1 MLTIYPVNTNS
12 GWFEK
17 QRFWRRSMANV
28 TELNTR
34 AVADSP
40 ATITHAHS
48 AHHEAGGL
56 GQWFGPEQN
65 PLIRVG
71 RRRWMLQTGLSGM
84 AGLSLP
90 ALLQSQAQGAA
101 DGIRKKATS
110 VIQIWLSG
118 GPSQIDMWDMKPEM
132 PQEIRGPFKPVST
145 SVPGIQICEHLP
157 LQAAMMD
164 KFAIIRS
171 MDAGASNHTPITFQ
185 AANPKAQRSEV
196 GRQGGGYPSMGS
208 VAAKFRGPNQPGMP
222 PFVALANSMVADVYG
237 AGDLGQQYEP
247 LDGMRVDG
255 KFALPTGVEVPRL
268 QDRDQLR
275 RSLDQFRRQVD
286 SSVSFQQQ
294 DRYSQEAYDLVL
306 GGTAQKAFNLSDEPD
321 AVRDRYGRDSFGD
334 KALLSRRLV
343 EAGVTFVT
351 MSDAWG
357 HWDHHGDEVQ
367 WGGIVKGL
375 TPMLPVLD
383 RGITAL
389 ISDLEHRGLLET
401 TLVVIIGEFGRS
413 PIMTKTAGRDHWPGV
428 MSLLMAGGGIKGGQ
442 VIGATDRR
450 GGSIQERP
458 LGPGDLAATIFTH
471 LGIDPGSHWLNPSG
485 RPTPLVE
492 SGRAISELV

>member
-1 MLTIYPVNTNS
+1 MNSVTDCSVPNSRALAVNAARY
-12 GWFEK
+12 GVRGH
-17 QRFWRRSMANV
+17 Q
-28 TELNTR
+28 
-34 AVADSP
+34 
-40 ATITHAHS
+40 S
-48 AHHEAGGL
+48 ARIGGC
-56 GQWFGPEQN
+56 FGPETN

-71 RRRWMLQTGLSGM
+71 QRRWMLQAGLAGV

-90 ALLQSQAQGAA
+90 MLLQSRAEGTQEAHN
-101 DGIRKKATS
+101 RRATS

-132 PQEIRGPFKPVST
+132 PLEIRGPFKPIST
-145 SVPGIQICEHLP
+145 SAPGIHICEHMP
-157 LQAAMMD
+157 LQAAMME

-171 MDAGASNHTPITFQ
+171 MDASASNHTPITFQ
-185 AANPKAQRSEV
+185 AANPKAQRTDI

-208 VAAKFRGPNQPGMP
+208 VAAKFRGANNSGMP

-237 AGDLGQQYEP
+237 AGDLGQQYAP

-255 KFALPTGVEVPRL
+255 KFSLPKGVEVPRL

-275 RSLDQFRRQVD
+275 RELDLFRRRVD

-294 DRYSQEAYDLVL
+294 DRYTQEAFNLVL
-306 GGTAQKAFNLSDEPD
+306 GGAAQKAFDLTGEP
-321 AVRDRYGRDSFGD
+321 AEVRDRYGRDSFGD
-334 KALLSRRLV
+334 KALLARRLV
-343 EAGVTFVT
+343 DAGVTFVT

-383 RGITAL
+383 RGLTAL
-389 ISDLEHRGLLET
+389 IDDLDQRGLLES
-401 TLVVIIGEFGRS
+401 TLVIVIGEFGRS
-413 PIMTKTAGRDHWPGV
+413 PVMTKTAGRDHWPGV
-428 MSLLMAGGGIKGGQ
+428 MSFLMAGGGIKGGQ

-458 LGPGDLAATIFTH
+458 LSPGDLAATVFSH
-471 LGIDPGSHWLNPSG
+471 LGIDPGSHWTNPAG
-485 RPTPLVE
+485 RPVPLVE
-492 SGRAISELV
+492 IGYPIAELV

>member
-1 MLTIYPVNTNS
+1 MSSSSPILNSASHLASSRFVSHSTNA
-12 GWFEK
+12 
-17 QRFWRRSMANV
+17 M
-28 TELNTR
+28 
-34 AVADSP
+34 
-40 ATITHAHS
+40 
-48 AHHEAGGL
+48 
-56 GQWFGPEQN
+56 GQLFGPASN
-65 PLIRVG
+65 PLIQIG
-71 RRRWMLQTGLSGM
+71 RRRWMLQAGLTGS

-90 ALLQSQAQGAA
+90 SLLQAKAQGGLAEN
-101 DGIRKKATS
+101 KKRATS

-132 PQEIRGPFKPVST
+132 SPEIRGPFKPIST
-145 SVPGIQICEHLP
+145 CVPGIDICEHMP

-164 KFAIIRS
+164 KFAIVRS

-185 AANPKAQRSEV
+185 AANPKAQRSEI

-208 VAAKFRGPNQPGMP
+208 VAAKFKGPNRPGMP

-237 AGDLGQQYEP
+237 AGDLGQQFEP

-255 KFALPTGVEVPRL
+255 KFSMPKGVEVPRL
-268 QDRDQLR
+268 QDRDLLR
-275 RSLDQFRRQVD
+275 RELDRFRRNLD

-294 DRYSQEAYDLVL
+294 DRYTQEAYDLVL
-306 GGTAQKAFNLSDEPD
+306 GGAAQKAFNLTEESDE
-321 AVRDRYGRDSFGD
+321 VRNRYGRDSLGD
-334 KALLSRRLV
+334 KALLARRLV

-367 WGGIVKGL
+367 WGGIV
-375 TPMLPVLD
+375 D

-389 ISDLEHRGLLET
+389 ISDLDQRGLLET
-401 TLVVIIGEFGRS
+401 TLVIVIGEFGRS
-413 PIMTKTAGRDHWPGV
+413 PVMTKTAGRDHWPGV
-428 MSLLMAGGGIKGGQ
+428 MSFLMAGGGIKGGQ

-450 GGSIQERP
+450 GGTIHERP
-458 LGPGDLAATIFTH
+458 LGPGDLAATVFSH
-471 LGIDPGSHWLNPSG
+471 LGIDPADHWVNPSG

-492 SGRAISELV
+492 AGKPISELV

>member
-1 MLTIYPVNTNS
+1 MKSVTDSSVSKSIGRTTDRPGHYV
-12 GWFEK
+12 
-17 QRFWRRSMANV
+17 RRHQA
-28 TELNTR
+28 
-34 AVADSP
+34 
-40 ATITHAHS
+40 
-48 AHHEAGGL
+48 AGVGRL
-56 GQWFGPEQN
+56 FGPESD
-65 PLIRVG
+65 PLISVG
-71 RRRWMLQTGLSGM
+71 RRGWMLRAGLAGV

-90 ALLQSQAQGAA
+90 ALLQSRAESGQ
-101 DGIRKKATS
+101 DRISKRATS

-118 GPSQIDMWDMKPEM
+118 GPSQIDMWDMKPDM
-132 PQEIRGPFKPVST
+132 PAEIRGPFKPIST
-145 SVPGIQICEHLP
+145 SVPGIQICEHMP

-171 MDAGASNHTPITFQ
+171 MDATSSNHTPITFQ
-185 AANPKAQRSEV
+185 AANPKAQRTEI

-208 VAAKFRGPNQPGMP
+208 VAAKLRGPNHPGMP

-255 KFALPTGVEVPRL
+255 KFSLPKGVEVPRL

-275 RSLDQFRRQVD
+275 RELDLFRRRVD

-294 DRYSQEAYDLVL
+294 DRYTQEAFDLVL
-306 GGTAQKAFNLSDEPD
+306 GGAAQKAFDLSEEPD
-321 AVRDRYGRDSFGD
+321 EVRNRYGRDSFGD
-334 KALLSRRLV
+334 KALLACRLV
-343 EAGVTFVT
+343 DAGVTFIT

-383 RGITAL
+383 RGLTAL
-389 ISDLEHRGLLET
+389 IEDLEQRGLLET
-401 TLVVIIGEFGRS
+401 TLVIVIGEFGRS
-413 PIMTKTAGRDHWPGV
+413 PVMTKTAGRDHWPGV
-428 MSLLMAGGGIKGGQ
+428 MSFLMAGGGIKGGQ

-458 LGPGDLAATIFTH
+458 LSPGDLAATVFSH
-471 LGIDPGSHWLNPSG
+471 LGIDPGAHWINPSG
-485 RPTPLVE
+485 RPVPLVE
-492 SGRAISELV
+492 TGRPIAELV

>member
-1 MLTIYPVNTNS
+1 MNSVSNCGGNQRSDSVSVNS
-12 GWFEK
+12 
-17 QRFWRRSMANV
+17 SHH
-28 TELNTR
+28 
-34 AVADSP
+34 D
-40 ATITHAHS
+40 THQAAQSVDLFAQHKS
-48 AHHEAGGL
+48 S
-56 GQWFGPEQN
+56 
-65 PLIRVG
+65 LISVG
-71 RRRWMLQTGLSGM
+71 RRRWILRAGLAGI

-90 ALLQSQAQGAA
+90 KLLQAREASGQ
-101 DGIRKKATS
+101 DGNKQRATS

-132 PQEIRGPFKPVST
+132 PPEIRGPFKPVAT
-145 SVPGIQICEHLP
+145 SVPGIQICEHMP

-171 MDAGASNHTPITFQ
+171 MDATASNHTPITFQ
-185 AANPKAQRSEV
+185 AANPKAQRTEI

-208 VAAKFRGPNQPGMP
+208 VAAKFRGANQPGLP

-237 AGDLGQQYEP
+237 AGDLGQQYAP

-255 KFALPTGVEVPRL
+255 KFSLPKGVEVPRL

-275 RSLDQFRRQVD
+275 RELDLFRRRTD
-286 SSVSFQQQ
+286 SSVDFQRQ
-294 DRYSQEAYDLVL
+294 DRYTQEAFDLVL
-306 GGTAQKAFNLSDEPD
+306 GGAAQKAFDLTSEPD
-321 AVRDRYGRDSFGD
+321 SVRDRYGRDSFGD
-334 KALLSRRLV
+334 KALLARRLV
-343 EAGVTFVT
+343 DAGVTFIT

-367 WGGIVKGL
+367 WGGIAKGL

-389 ISDLEHRGLLET
+389 IEDLDQRGLLET
-401 TLVVIIGEFGRS
+401 TMVVIIGEFGRS
-413 PIMTKTAGRDHWPGV
+413 PVMTKTAGRDHWPGV
-428 MSLLMAGGGIKGGQ
+428 MSFLMAGGGVTGGQ

-458 LGPGDLAATIFTH
+458 LQPGDLAATVFSH
-471 LGIDPGSHWLNPSG
+471 LGIDPQSHWLNLSG
-485 RPTPLVE
+485 RPVPLVE
-492 SGRAISELV
+492 AGQPIAELS

>member
-1 MLTIYPVNTNS
+1 MTIANRLNS
-12 GWFEK
+12 
-17 QRFWRRSMANV
+17 RSIAANAPGP
-28 TELNTR
+28 T
-34 AVADSP
+34 S
-40 ATITHAHS
+40 HS
-48 AHHEAGGL
+48 HGLAGL
-56 GQWFGPEQN
+56 GQWFGPTSQ
-65 PLIRVG
+65 PLLQVG
-71 RRRWMLQTGLSGM
+71 RRRWMLQAGLAGI

-90 ALLQSQAQGAA
+90 SLLQSKALGANENA
-101 DGIRKKATS
+101 PKRKATS

-118 GPSQIDMWDMKPEM
+118 GPSQLDMWDMKPEM
-132 PQEIRGPFKPVST
+132 PSEIRGPFKPIPT
-145 SVPGIQICEHLP
+145 SVPGIEICEHLP

-185 AANPKAQRSEV
+185 AANPKAQRAEI

-208 VAAKFRGPNQPGMP
+208 VAAKFCGANQPGMP

-237 AGDLGQQYEP
+237 AGDLGQPYEP

-255 KFALPTGVEVPRL
+255 KFSMPKGVEIPRL

-275 RSLDQFRRQVD
+275 RELDLFRQQVD
-286 SSVSFQQQ
+286 TSVSFQQQ
-294 DRYSQEAYDLVL
+294 DRYTQEAFNLVL
-306 GGTAQKAFNLSDEPD
+306 GGTAQKAFNLNEEPED
-321 AVRDRYGRDSFGD
+321 VRNRYGRDSFGD

-367 WGGIVKGL
+367 WGGIAKGL

-383 RGITAL
+383 RGVTAL
-389 ISDLEHRGLLET
+389 ISDLDARGLLET
-401 TLVVIIGEFGRS
+401 TLVLVIGEFGRS
-413 PIMTKTAGRDHWPGV
+413 PVMTKTAGRDHWPGV
-428 MSLLMAGGGIKGGQ
+428 MSFMMAGGGVKGGQ
-442 VIGATDRR
+442 IIGATDRR

-458 LGPGDLAATIFTH
+458 LGPGDLAATVFSH
-471 LGIDPGSHWLNPSG
+471 LGIDPSGHWVNPSG

-492 SGRAISELV
+492 TGRPISELT